1 MNSSNEKSNQE
12 KIDELVE
19 LVGQTSLLGSKETKK
34 AVSLCQEIGDPAC
47 EALAGIMVKDI
58 MTRLDSDNSHT
69 STNAALVL
77 GKVGKMSIPALSS
90 AVRTSSYAHM
100 ALGLV
105 AGSGKDRTAKKQAI
119 NILETE
125 LMSSDGM
132 RAEAA
137 IKGFGYSK
145 YKKIIPVLKKLQSTT
160 SNYDLIRACDNALAN
175 LSPLSQ
181 IIDLLIKR

>member
-19 LVGQTSLLGSKETKK
+19 LVGQTSSLGSKETKK
-34 AVSLCQEIGDPAC
+34 AVSLCREIGDPAC

-69 STNAALVL
+69 STNAALIL
-77 GKVGKMSIPALSS
+77 GKVGEMSIPVLSS
-90 AVRTSSYAHM
+90 VVRISSYAHM
-100 ALGLV
+100 ALGIA
-105 AGSGKDRTAKKQAI
+105 AGSGVDKNAKKQAI
-119 NILETE
+119 NILKTE
-125 LMSSDGM
+125 LISPDWM

-145 YKKIIPVLKKLQSTT
+145 YKKIIPVLKKLQSTS
-160 SNYDLIRACDNALAN
+160 SNYDLVRACDKAIAN

-181 IIDLLIKR
+181 IFDLLIKK